1 MQLLKRIALLVSIV
15 YMTTAHANATCIS
28 GNCFNGKGTYL
39 YSDGSKYT
47 GTFLQGKA
55 HGKGTILYR
64 DGHYYEGDFLKG
76 KKHGVGK
83 ETFKSKDVYTG
94 EYVNGKI
101 EGRGRMQ
108 FYNGDVYFGEWKNES
123 PNGWGKYEFAN
134 GDFYE
139 GAFAKGKLNGQGRLT
154 MKDQTYYDGAWVN
167 NKKHGEGTSYTNG
180 KTYIQIYNNGSLI
193 SQIEKDSDA
202 VHEAPI
208 AQPTKNNSLPNTTS
222 EIPIKDCTNQYCD
235 NEKGYLTYGDGSVY
249 TGDFVAGQGQGLG
262 ECKYANGDR
271 YKGGWSN
278 HAPQGD
284 GIMYFANGN
293 VYSAL
298 WENGVPQTRYLYE
311 EPQKEQPKSK
321 PTAQTTKSKAD
332 SFKEINV
339 YALVVGIATYNH
351 MQSLKYTDD
360 DAYHFY
366 ALLKSPEGGA
376 IPDKNVKILI
386 DDAATT
392 KAIKE
397 ELQSL
402 ASRADENDVVLLYM
416 SGHGL
421 DGAFVPSDFDG
432 FKGHIPYD
440 DILGILNNS
449 NAKHKLFITDACH
462 SGSMLAQARSPFTVA
477 LENFYSAYNSAKSGT
492 AVMMS
497 SKKEEVSLEYGGL
510 RQGVFSHFLIRGM
523 KGEADGNF
531 DKLITVTELYDYV
544 SKNVKSYTSN
554 AQNPAIMGDYDPN
567 MPVGVVR

>member
-1 MQLLKRIALLVSIV
+1 MGHCILANLLAV
-15 YMTTAHANATCIS
+15 
-28 GNCFNGKGTYL
+28 KG
-39 YSDGSKYT
+39 
-47 GTFLQGKA
+47 
-55 HGKGTILYR
+55 R
-64 DGHYYEGDFLKG
+64 DK
-76 KKHGVGK
+76 
-83 ETFKSKDVYTG
+83 
-94 EYVNGKI
+94 
-101 EGRGRMQ
+101 
-108 FYNGDVYFGEWKNES
+108 
-123 PNGWGKYEFAN
+123 
-134 GDFYE
+134 
-139 GAFAKGKLNGQGRLT
+139 
-154 MKDQTYYDGAWVN
+154 
-167 NKKHGEGTSYTNG
+167 
-180 KTYIQIYNNGSLI
+180 
-193 SQIEKDSDA
+193 
-202 VHEAPI
+202 
-208 AQPTKNNSLPNTTS
+208 
-222 EIPIKDCTNQYCD
+222 
-235 NEKGYLTYGDGSVY
+235 
-249 TGDFVAGQGQGLG
+249 G
-262 ECKYANGDR
+262 ECTYANGDR

-298 WENGVPQTRYLYE
+298 WDNGVPLKKYLYE
-311 EPQKEQPKSK
+311 EPKMEKPVTNTTRPDLKPK
-321 PTAQTTKSKAD
+321 TNN
-332 SFKEINV
+332 FKDINV

-376 IPDKNVKILI
+376 IPDQNVKVLI

-392 KAIKE
+392 KAIKD

-421 DGAFVPSDFDG
+421 DGAFVPSDFNG
-432 FKGHIPYD
+432 YNGHIPYD
-440 DILGILNNS
+440 DILTILNNS
-449 NAKHKLFITDACH
+449 SAKHKLFITDACH

-523 KGEADGNF
+523 KGEADNNN
-531 DKLITVTELYDYV
+531 DRLITVTELYDFV

-554 AQNPAIMGDYDPN
+554 AQNPAIMGDYDPD
-567 MPVGVVR
+567 MPVGMIR